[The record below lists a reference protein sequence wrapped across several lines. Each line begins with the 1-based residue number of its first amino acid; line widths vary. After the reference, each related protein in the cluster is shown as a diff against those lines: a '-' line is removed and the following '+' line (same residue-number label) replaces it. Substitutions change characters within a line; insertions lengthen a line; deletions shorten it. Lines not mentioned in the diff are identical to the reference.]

1 MNVLETDHWCLL
13 IPPEWWAEHDDDL
26 VRIADR
32 DGVGEIE
39 LTTLCRE
46 EGVVTAAEIE
56 QLAREE
62 SPEVETWSSVRV
74 GAFSGQCGAFA
85 EDDAQLREWYV
96 SAGPVLLYITYA
108 CDLENAGMDDA
119 AVDEILATLVAAD
132 TEAS

>member
-1 MNVLETDHWCLL
+1 MNILETDHWCLL
-13 IPPEWWAEHDDDL
+13 LPTEWLAEHDDDL

-46 EGVVTAAEIE
+46 EGLVTAAELE

-62 SPEVETWSSVRV
+62 SPEVETWCSVAV
-74 GAFSGQCGAFA
+74 GAFSGQCGVFD
-85 EDDAQLREWYV
+85 EYDAHLREWYL
-96 SAGPVLLYITYA
+96 SAGPILLYITYV

-119 AVDEILATLVAAD
+119 AVDEILATLVVGDA
-132 TEAS
+132 EVS